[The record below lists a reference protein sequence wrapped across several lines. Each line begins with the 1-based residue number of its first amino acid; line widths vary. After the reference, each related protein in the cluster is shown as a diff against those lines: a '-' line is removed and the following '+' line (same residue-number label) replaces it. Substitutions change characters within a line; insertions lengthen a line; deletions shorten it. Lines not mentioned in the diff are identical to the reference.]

1 MASKSSHNLLDSF
14 GENRPMEA
22 IGRSSSSNS
31 LTGESSSA
39 SRVIMNGMFVGGVRG
54 MSGAIKMERS
64 EHERAKYPDRINLDR
79 KGLHGVPILADE
91 PDLRLISLQH
101 NSIKRIQHLDT
112 TFRLVFLDLYHNRL
126 EQVGMS
132 SVRTTGN
139 NSSAYF

>member
-1 MASKSSHNLLDSF
+1 M
-14 GENRPMEA
+14 
-22 IGRSSSSNS
+22 
-31 LTGESSSA
+31 T
-39 SRVIMNGMFVGGVRG
+39 G

-79 KGLHGVPILADE
+79 KGLHSVPILADE

-126 EQVGMS
+126 EQAS
-132 SVRTTGN
+132 NSIQTSVSPFPIMFVNFR
-139 NSSAYF
+139 SVVWSL